1 MHNRFSIFPRL
12 ACSLAFILCSSIV
25 TSTLEAKPQ
34 QASQKSKAATAKK
47 NTKATSRKPV
57 PKGVN
62 KSASKVKAKPIPIP
76 IPPPRIPAAASKMTL
91 GEVLAASPASDWRSI
106 DPENTLYVDFPFGR
120 VVIELAPNF
129 APKHTANIK
138 TLVREG
144 YFDGLA
150 IMRSQD
156 NYVVQWGDPDEKNPR
171 SMKNGVRSL
180 EEEFTTAMRKELEFT
195 PMPDNDGYARQIGYA
210 NGMPA
215 AQDPKTG
222 RAWLAHCYG
231 MVGAGRDVASNSGS
245 GAEIYVVNG
254 HAPRHL
260 DRNVTLLG
268 RVLQGMPLL
277 SSLPRG
283 TGPLGFYEK
292 PEQNIPIKS
301 IKVAAD
307 VPTEERVNL
316 EVVKSNSLTFRAATA
331 ALRNRGGDW
340 YKVPAGNLELC
351 NVPLMVRAKK

>member
-1 MHNRFSIFPRL
+1 MRIRFSLFPRL
-12 ACSLAFILCSSIV
+12 ASSLAFILCSSLA
-25 TSTLEAKPQ
+25 TSALEAKPQ
-34 QASQKSKAATAKK
+34 QAPQKNKPVAAKKSTKPAPRKAAPKVVSKA
-47 NTKATSRKPV
+47 
-57 PKGVN
+57 
-62 KSASKVKAKPIPIP
+62 KAKPNAKPLPILV
-76 IPPPRIPAAASKMTL
+76 PPPANLVAPSKMSLT
-91 GEVLAASPASDWRSI
+91 EVLAVSPASDWRSI

-129 APKHTANIK
+129 APKHVANIK

-150 IMRSQD
+150 IVRSQD

-171 SMKNGVRSL
+171 AMKNGVRSI

-195 PMPDNDGYARQIGYA
+195 PMPDIDGYARQVGYA

-245 GAEIYVVNG
+245 GAELYVVNG

-268 RVLQGMPLL
+268 RVIQGMPLL

-292 PEQNIPIKS
+292 PEQNVPIKA
-301 IKVAAD
+301 IKLAAD
-307 VPTEERVNL
+307 LPPEERVNL
-316 EVVKSNSLTFRAATA
+316 EVVKSNSLTFRAAA
-331 ALRNRGGDW
+331 ATLRNRGGEW

-351 NVPLMVRAKK
+351 NVPLMVRVKK